1 MKSLDFSGAFF
12 LAYHLKLLNSKISS
26 YIKFRVMK
34 PLIISVLIIL
44 SSLHL
49 SYAQEGYEYN
59 DQIQVL
65 YGVVFNGDTIPV
77 LNIPEI
83 SITGHKFENQQD
95 EYWYKY
101 YLKRVKKVY
110 PYYQIAKTVVNDLED
125 EKDNLKDIF
134 NKNLGKDKKDDR
146 IKTFAF
152 DRMKSLDIL
161 PDSFINTENFDKYF
175 TNCYG
180 IVSDRSVEIE
190 SVKIIA
196 KGTKAK
202 YIHRHSFSFFLNYQS
217 SYRCCKCHSAAGNN

>member
-1 MKSLDFSGAFF
+1 
-12 LAYHLKLLNSKISS
+12 
-26 YIKFRVMK
+26 MK

-65 YGVVFNGDTIPV
+65 YGVVFNGDTIPI

-95 EYWYKY
+95 EYWYEY

-125 EKDNLKDIF
+125 EKDNLKKKHF
-134 NKNLGKDKKDDR
+134 KQYKKNRKKELMNEFEKELRDLKISEGKVLVKMINR
-146 IKTFAF
+146 ETGQNFYELIKEYNSG
-152 DRMKSLDIL
+152 MKAWVYNIVANRYDYDLKAPYDPKSK
-161 PDSFINTENFDKYF
+161 ENSMLELAIKQ
-175 TNCYG
+175 
-180 IVSDRSVEIE
+180 V
-190 SVKIIA
+190 
-196 KGTKAK
+196 
-202 YIHRHSFSFFLNYQS
+202 L
-217 SYRCCKCHSAAGNN
+217 GNNLRP

>member
-1 MKSLDFSGAFF
+1 
-12 LAYHLKLLNSKISS
+12 
-26 YIKFRVMK
+26 MK

-125 EKDNLKDIF
+125 EKDNLKKKHF
-134 NKNLGKDKKDDR
+134 KQYKKNRKKELMNEFEKELRDLKISEGKVLVKMINR
-146 IKTFAF
+146 ETGQNFYELIKEYNSG
-152 DRMKSLDIL
+152 MKAWVYNIVANRYDYDLKAPYDPKSK
-161 PDSFINTENFDKYF
+161 ENSMLELAIKQ
-175 TNCYG
+175 
-180 IVSDRSVEIE
+180 V
-190 SVKIIA
+190 
-196 KGTKAK
+196 
-202 YIHRHSFSFFLNYQS
+202 L
-217 SYRCCKCHSAAGNN
+217 GNNLRP

>member
-1 MKSLDFSGAFF
+1 
-12 LAYHLKLLNSKISS
+12 
-26 YIKFRVMK
+26 MK

-65 YGVVFNGDTIPV
+65 YGVVFNGDTIPI

-95 EYWYKY
+95 EYWYQY

-125 EKDNLKDIF
+125 EKDNLKKKHF
-134 NKNLGKDKKDDR
+134 KQYKKNRKKELMNEFEKELRDLKISEGKVLVKMINR
-146 IKTFAF
+146 ETGQNFYELIKEYNSG
-152 DRMKSLDIL
+152 MKAWVYNIVANRYDYDLKAPYDPKSK
-161 PDSFINTENFDKYF
+161 ENSMLELAIKQ
-175 TNCYG
+175 
-180 IVSDRSVEIE
+180 V
-190 SVKIIA
+190 
-196 KGTKAK
+196 
-202 YIHRHSFSFFLNYQS
+202 L
-217 SYRCCKCHSAAGNN
+217 GNNLRP

>member
-1 MKSLDFSGAFF
+1 
-12 LAYHLKLLNSKISS
+12 
-26 YIKFRVMK
+26 MK

-65 YGVVFNGDTIPV
+65 YGVVFNGDTIPM

-95 EYWYKY
+95 EYWYQY

-125 EKDNLKDIF
+125 EKDNLKKKHF
-134 NKNLGKDKKDDR
+134 KQYKKNRKKELMNEFEKELRDLKISEGKVLVKMINR
-146 IKTFAF
+146 ETGQNFYELIKEYNSG
-152 DRMKSLDIL
+152 MKAWVYNIVANRYDYDLKAPYDPKSK
-161 PDSFINTENFDKYF
+161 ENSMLELAIKQ
-175 TNCYG
+175 
-180 IVSDRSVEIE
+180 V
-190 SVKIIA
+190 
-196 KGTKAK
+196 
-202 YIHRHSFSFFLNYQS
+202 L
-217 SYRCCKCHSAAGNN
+217 GNNLRP

>member
-1 MKSLDFSGAFF
+1 
-12 LAYHLKLLNSKISS
+12 
-26 YIKFRVMK
+26 MK

-65 YGVVFNGDTIPV
+65 YGVVFNGDTIPM

-95 EYWYKY
+95 EYWYEY

-125 EKDNLKDIF
+125 EKDNLKKKHF
-134 NKNLGKDKKDDR
+134 KQYKKNRKKELMNEFEKELRDLKISEGKVLVKMINR
-146 IKTFAF
+146 ETGQNFYELIKEYNSG
-152 DRMKSLDIL
+152 MKAWVYNIVANRYDYDLKAPYDPKSK
-161 PDSFINTENFDKYF
+161 ENSMLELAIKQ
-175 TNCYG
+175 
-180 IVSDRSVEIE
+180 V
-190 SVKIIA
+190 
-196 KGTKAK
+196 
-202 YIHRHSFSFFLNYQS
+202 L
-217 SYRCCKCHSAAGNN
+217 GNNLRP

>member
-1 MKSLDFSGAFF
+1 
-12 LAYHLKLLNSKISS
+12 
-26 YIKFRVMK
+26 MK

-95 EYWYKY
+95 EYWYQY

-125 EKDNLKDIF
+125 EKDNLKKKHF
-134 NKNLGKDKKDDR
+134 KQYKKNRKKELMNEFEKELRDLKISEGKVLVKMINR
-146 IKTFAF
+146 ETGQNFYELIKEYNSG
-152 DRMKSLDIL
+152 MKAWVYNIVANRYDYDLKAPYDPKSK
-161 PDSFINTENFDKYF
+161 ENSMLELAIKQ
-175 TNCYG
+175 
-180 IVSDRSVEIE
+180 V
-190 SVKIIA
+190 
-196 KGTKAK
+196 
-202 YIHRHSFSFFLNYQS
+202 L
-217 SYRCCKCHSAAGNN
+217 GNNLRP

>member
-1 MKSLDFSGAFF
+1 
-12 LAYHLKLLNSKISS
+12 
-26 YIKFRVMK
+26 MK

-65 YGVVFNGDTIPV
+65 YGVVFNGDTIPM

-125 EKDNLKDIF
+125 EKDNLKKKHF
-134 NKNLGKDKKDDR
+134 KQYKKNRKKELMNEFEKELRDLKISEGKVLVKMINR
-146 IKTFAF
+146 ETGQNFYELIKEYNSG
-152 DRMKSLDIL
+152 MKAWVYNIVANRYDYDLKAPYDPKSK
-161 PDSFINTENFDKYF
+161 ENSMLELAIKQ
-175 TNCYG
+175 
-180 IVSDRSVEIE
+180 V
-190 SVKIIA
+190 
-196 KGTKAK
+196 
-202 YIHRHSFSFFLNYQS
+202 L
-217 SYRCCKCHSAAGNN
+217 GNNLRP

>member
-1 MKSLDFSGAFF
+1 
-12 LAYHLKLLNSKISS
+12 
-26 YIKFRVMK
+26 MK

-65 YGVVFNGDTIPV
+65 YGVVFNGDTIPM

-125 EKDNLKDIF
+125 EKDNLKKKHF
-134 NKNLGKDKKDDR
+134 KQYKKNRKKELMKEFEKELRDLKISEGKVLVKMINR
-146 IKTFAF
+146 ETGQNFYELIKEYNSG
-152 DRMKSLDIL
+152 MKAWVYNIVANRYDYDLKAPYDPKSK
-161 PDSFINTENFDKYF
+161 ENSMLELAIKQ
-175 TNCYG
+175 
-180 IVSDRSVEIE
+180 V
-190 SVKIIA
+190 
-196 KGTKAK
+196 
-202 YIHRHSFSFFLNYQS
+202 L
-217 SYRCCKCHSAAGNN
+217 GNNLRP

>member
-1 MKSLDFSGAFF
+1 
-12 LAYHLKLLNSKISS
+12 
-26 YIKFRVMK
+26 MK

-65 YGVVFNGDTIPV
+65 YGVVFNGDTIPI

-125 EKDNLKDIF
+125 EKDNLKKKHF
-134 NKNLGKDKKDDR
+134 KQYKKNRKKELMNEFEKELRDLKISEGKVLVKMINR
-146 IKTFAF
+146 ETGQNFYELIKEYNSG
-152 DRMKSLDIL
+152 MKAWVYNIVANRYDYDLKAPYDPKSK
-161 PDSFINTENFDKYF
+161 ENSMLELAIKQ
-175 TNCYG
+175 
-180 IVSDRSVEIE
+180 V
-190 SVKIIA
+190 
-196 KGTKAK
+196 
-202 YIHRHSFSFFLNYQS
+202 L
-217 SYRCCKCHSAAGNN
+217 GNNLRP

>member
-1 MKSLDFSGAFF
+1 
-12 LAYHLKLLNSKISS
+12 
-26 YIKFRVMK
+26 MK

-65 YGVVFNGDTIPV
+65 YGVVFNGDTIPM

-125 EKDNLKDIF
+125 EKDNLKKKHF
-134 NKNLGKDKKDDR
+134 KQYKKNRKKELMNEFEKELRDLKISEGKVLVKMINR
-146 IKTFAF
+146 ETGQNFYELIKEYNSG
-152 DRMKSLDIL
+152 MKAWVYNIVANRYDYDLKAPYDPKSI
-161 PDSFINTENFDKYF
+161 ENSMLELAIKQ
-175 TNCYG
+175 
-180 IVSDRSVEIE
+180 V
-190 SVKIIA
+190 
-196 KGTKAK
+196 
-202 YIHRHSFSFFLNYQS
+202 L
-217 SYRCCKCHSAAGNN
+217 GNNLRP